1 MRRVFRRDRD
11 ETLSAMARFPPPAL
25 GVPTPAKTYILRP
38 TYLHQGVTVLMWIN
52 TCGMRAIET
61 WPSKTT
67 GQADQGAVQRDIS
80 KQKA

>member
-1 MRRVFRRDRD
+1 
-11 ETLSAMARFPPPAL
+11 
-25 GVPTPAKTYILRP
+25 
-38 TYLHQGVTVLMWIN
+38 MWIN
-52 TCGMRAIET
+52 ACQMRLIET